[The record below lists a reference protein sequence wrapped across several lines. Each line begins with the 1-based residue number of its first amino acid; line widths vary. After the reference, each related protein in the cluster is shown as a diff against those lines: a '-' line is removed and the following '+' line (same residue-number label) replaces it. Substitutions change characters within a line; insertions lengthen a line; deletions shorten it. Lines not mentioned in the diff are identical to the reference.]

1 MQNRTLDKR
10 TKWYEYGRSQ
20 ALSSIGSEKIL
31 IPMVLSSKLIIYRE
45 EADTI
50 PFAGYYIICKTSQY
64 TLDDAKHI
72 LESSD
77 FMNYIKAYGTPTT
90 KTSYRISTSD
100 IKNFKF

>member
-1 MQNRTLDKR
+1 MKE
-10 TKWYEYGRSQ
+10 K
-20 ALSSIGSEKIL
+20 SSFAEGLVSIL
-31 IPMVLSSKLIIYRE
+31 IFI
-45 EADTI
+45 
-50 PFAGYYIICKTSQY
+50 AGYYIICKTSQY